1 MPRRINKNNKKNDSI
16 TLMNFEEKNQNERKV
31 EIEINNIQLNINTID
46 LKVMIGYQRKHK
58 LN

>member
-1 MPRRINKNNKKNDSI
+1 MPRRINKNNKKNDST